1 MAKPT
6 KDNRKSVVD
15 FGVGWVVIIYCL
27 LMFFLYVGMCNDGAN
42 ITAPNVAYRLGLEQG
57 DIMNMNSL
65 AGLVGVVFFIIAGQ
79 VNRKIGARMTS
90 GICCIISGIAYILA
104 CNAPSIVI
112 YTVCMCFVYGGIMS
126 AGYVAGGTLVAS
138 WFPKKKGV
146 VMGYTTMGHNFASA
160 FYVQLVAILIAP
172 TVAGTTNIGENF
184 STGIV
189 PIGIA
194 AIVLGILGMIFI
206 RNEPWERGI
215 NPDNVSDEIYQ
226 KEYDTKDAVEG
237 DGGWTT
243 GKLLATKELW
253 LAAITTGFFQI
264 CSVGVMSQL
273 VIRNTQLGFSQQ
285 AAMNVMTILALG
297 GVVGSWLVGVIDDA
311 IGTKKTMVMFG
322 IWYAIALL
330 LNFTA
335 VDSVTPLVYVSLFM
349 IAMGIGGSANLHLW
363 PPGFRQG
370 EQCHLPHPGCS
381 HCPVLPGQ
389 RRGAEDYRRP
399 DPHGLPGVRRRGPG
413 ERAPGADGQRAQV
426 QPRLDGGPQE
436 VSCTASEPLPK
447 KLSPQPRG
455 QLFSLRPMP
464 HSAILILSERNEVA
478 AWRKKMAWCRSIME
492 TARVRPQRPSG
503 WPSGVRA
510 GGGGW

>member
-253 LAAITTGFFQI
+253 LAAITTGF
-264 CSVGVMSQL
+264 S
-273 VIRNTQLGFSQQ
+273 R
-285 AAMNVMTILALG
+285 
-297 GVVGSWLVGVIDDA
+297 
-311 IGTKKTMVMFG
+311 
-322 IWYAIALL
+322 
-330 LNFTA
+330 
-335 VDSVTPLVYVSLFM
+335 
-349 IAMGIGGSANLHLW
+349 SAPW
-363 PPGFRQG
+363 
-370 EQCHLPHPGCS
+370 
-381 HCPVLPGQ
+381 
-389 RRGAEDYRRP
+389 
-399 DPHGLPGVRRRGPG
+399 
-413 ERAPGADGQRAQV
+413 
-426 QPRLDGGPQE
+426 
-436 VSCTASEPLPK
+436 AS
-447 KLSPQPRG
+447 
-455 QLFSLRPMP
+455 
-464 HSAILILSERNEVA
+464 
-478 AWRKKMAWCRSIME
+478 
-492 TARVRPQRPSG
+492 
-503 WPSGVRA
+503 
-510 GGGGW
+510 

>member
-349 IAMGIGGSANLHLW
+349 IAMGIGGSANFTTSL
-363 PPGFRQG
+363 PTSIFGRQG
-370 EQCHLPHPGCS
+370 FDKVNSVIFPIQ
-381 HCPVLPGQ
+381 
-389 RRGAEDYRRP
+389 GAVTAMCF
-399 DPHGLPGVRRRGPG
+399 LVN
-413 ERAPGADGQRAQV
+413 GA
-426 QPRLDGGPQE
+426 
-436 VSCTASEPLPK
+436 
-447 KLSPQPRG
+447 
-455 QLFSLRPMP
+455 
-464 HSAILILSERNEVA
+464 NA
-478 AWRKKMAWCRSIME
+478 AARSFL
-492 TARVRPQRPSG
+492 
-503 WPSGVRA
+503 
-510 GGGGW
+510 